1 MQKEKLQISQYVLK
15 HPVMREK
22 ETYKKN
28 YINVLEYFV
37 KKYAGQDA
45 YALGMLELYKKKL
58 LDHPKEYAYQ
68 DEEIRNMIK
77 SVTARKM
84 KKFLF
89 FSYRY
94 CLVTDILF
102 MCAFDDQEQSER
114 ICQEMLEI
122 YGKKHGKKLMQL
134 CFAIKNGEVI
144 RNKRDQTDYMLE
156 CVKKNR
162 EFLQKKRKNILVT
175 ANMSAGKSTLLN
187 ALIGKKVNRTQS
199 EACTAKT
206 HYLFN
211 KAFEDSLSGKLDF
224 DLDLDA
230 AYDVL
235 MKDHSSN
242 TGTEISIGTKFR
254 SPGAADMPVCF
265 IDTPGVNFSMDRV
278 HRKISRADIVNM
290 NYDLMV
296 YVLNGKNLGT
306 ADDRRHLDFVFEN
319 YKGEIVFV
327 VNKLDHFK
335 AKEDSVSD
343 TIRQVREDLEQTG
356 YQNPVICPVSA
367 YAAYLA
373 RQDMQGE
380 ELNEDER
387 EELERLHR
395 KLNKEE
401 YQFHRYY
408 QEKYSITETGDDRNQ
423 QLLLH
428 SGILSL
434 EKILYEER

>member
-1 MQKEKLQISQYVLK
+1 M
-15 HPVMREK
+15 
-22 ETYKKN
+22 
-28 YINVLEYFV
+28 
-37 KKYAGQDA
+37 
-45 YALGMLELYKKKL
+45 
-58 LDHPKEYAYQ
+58 
-68 DEEIRNMIK
+68 
-77 SVTARKM
+77 
-84 KKFLF
+84 
-89 FSYRY
+89 
-94 CLVTDILF
+94 
-102 MCAFDDQEQSER
+102 
-114 ICQEMLEI
+114 
-122 YGKKHGKKLMQL
+122 
-134 CFAIKNGEVI
+134 
-144 RNKRDQTDYMLE
+144 
-156 CVKKNR
+156 
-162 EFLQKKRKNILVT
+162 NILIAEDDEAI
-175 ANMSAGKSTLLN
+175 ANLLYMDLSDEGYQCSVAGD
-187 ALIGKKVNRTQS
+187 GK
-199 EACTAKT
+199 
-206 HYLFN
+206 
-211 KAFEDSLSGKLDF
+211 
-224 DLDLDA
+224 
-230 AYDVL
+230 
-235 MKDHSSN
+235 
-242 TGTEISIGTKFR
+242 I
-254 SPGAADMPVCF
+254 AADMLE
-265 IDTPGVNFSMDRV
+265 
-278 HRKISRADIVNM
+278 ANM